1 MADDQQRP
9 SELSAEQLR
18 QQVENPVQRLI
29 STYARPYHPFFV
41 FSIIASI
48 LAQILYLFIPV
59 IVGRAFD
66 AILIGSEPYRLPVIP
81 GAWIPNTVTGQFW
94 FSGGLIAG
102 FYVTATLITFCG
114 NWATNLA
121 AFRLQ
126 HDLRTEAYSSMQRLD
141 MAFFESFQS
150 GDLMS
155 TLNNDVNNID
165 GFFSDSFIQ
174 TQNAI
179 IIFSVATTY
188 MLVLHWQL
196 ALVALIFPFINGG
209 LNYWYSRHIEPHHQ
223 EKRSQV
229 AEINNRIENNI
240 SGMDLIKIY
249 NRESYEADRVVD
261 ESGAYK
267 NVSWGIF
274 RVRELISRIT
284 AWLPNAGY
292 SILFLVGGYW
302 VLNGPPLFFSG
313 PLAGGTLLSFL
324 MYNNRLAW
332 PLKQVT
338 SIIDHY
344 QEVKAMSGRI
354 FGVLDAEPLIE
365 NRANSNQLDTIE
377 GRVTYENITFAYPG
391 DTDPTISDVSFTA
404 EPGEMLGLVGPTGAG
419 KSTILKLLMRF
430 YDADEGKI
438 RVDGHHIRDI
448 SLETFR
454 QSIGYVGQDPYL
466 FHGTIRE
473 NIAYSRPDAED
484 SAIKQVARKSGAHEF
499 IKDLPDGYETKVGQR
514 GKKLSGGQ
522 RQRISIARAL
532 FSDPEILILDE
543 ATSHVDNETEALIQ
557 THLED
562 LIADRTTF
570 VIAHR
575 LSTVKSAD
583 KILVFKDG
591 QVVERGNHDELLD
604 IDGVYSDLWKVQEG
618 EIDSLPTGFLERDP
632 RPTSN

>member
-1 MADDQQRP
+1 
-9 SELSAEQLR
+9 
-18 QQVENPVQRLI
+18 
-29 STYARPYHPFFV
+29 
-41 FSIIASI
+41 
-48 LAQILYLFIPV
+48 
-59 IVGRAFD
+59 
-66 AILIGSEPYRLPVIP
+66 
-81 GAWIPNTVTGQFW
+81 
-94 FSGGLIAG
+94 
-102 FYVTATLITFCG
+102 
-114 NWATNLA
+114 
-121 AFRLQ
+121 
-126 HDLRTEAYSSMQRLD
+126 
-141 MAFFESFQS
+141 
-150 GDLMS
+150 
-155 TLNNDVNNID
+155 
-165 GFFSDSFIQ
+165 
-174 TQNAI
+174 
-179 IIFSVATTY
+179 
-188 MLVLHWQL
+188 
-196 ALVALIFPFINGG
+196 
-209 LNYWYSRHIEPHHQ
+209 
-223 EKRSQV
+223 
-229 AEINNRIENNI
+229 
-240 SGMDLIKIY
+240 
-249 NRESYEADRVVD
+249 
-261 ESGAYK
+261 
-267 NVSWGIF
+267 
-274 RVRELISRIT
+274 
-284 AWLPNAGY
+284 
-292 SILFLVGGYW
+292 
-302 VLNGPPLFFSG
+302 
-313 PLAGGTLLSFL
+313 
-324 MYNNRLAW
+324 
-332 PLKQVT
+332 
-338 SIIDHY
+338 
-344 QEVKAMSGRI
+344 MSGRI

-484 SAIKQVARKSGAHEF
+484 SAIKQVARKSGAHKF

-562 LIADRTTF
+562 LIADRMTF

-591 QVVERGNHDELLD
+591 QVVERGNHDGLLE

-632 RPTSN
+632 RSTSN